1 MAADN
6 SERFVLLNQLVD
18 EIAARYRRGERP
30 ALQEY
35 ADRHPELADE
45 IRAWLP
51 VVVRLALAGDGRPQ
65 VPEPAAPRP
74 APALERL
81 GDFRIIREV
90 GRGGMGVV
98 YEAEQ
103 ESLGRHVALKV
114 LPKQLLVDSR
124 TRQRF
129 EREARAAAKLHHTN
143 IVPVFGVGE
152 HDGLPYYV
160 MQFIQGTG
168 LDVVIRELARAAPG
182 SEPLTG
188 LPPTSPAERGEVSVI
203 AHSLLTGAYPPAAE
217 LDPTRTAP
225 GGLAEGP
232 PAPAVSPAGAE
243 PPVNLLGQA
252 EALSGSQARRRTYWQ
267 NVARIGVQVAD
278 ALEYAHKH
286 GIVHRDI
293 KPSNLLLDAAGAVW
307 VTDFGVAKADDQQ
320 NLTHPGDILGTLR
333 YMPPEAFEGRT
344 DGRSDVYSLGL
355 TLYELITLRPAFDEK
370 DRAKLVKQVT
380 GSEPPRL
387 RRVNPQVPRDL
398 ATVVHKAIDRDP
410 ARRYQTCGEL
420 ARDLGRF
427 VNDEPVLARQSGAL
441 ERTWRWCRRN
451 PRVASLLA
459 VVALLVTLLGVG
471 GVTSAVVFSR
481 QAREQRHLAD
491 EAIRAEQKAAAER
504 QRALD
509 EQAKAESEARRAT
522 NEAERA
528 NREAATATHVTNF
541 LAGLFEPNQRLLL
554 GAGHLGFRSGRKES
568 LSASDLLKRGVDR
581 LNASAELKG
590 QPLVRARLLHEV
602 GTLYFALGEVEAAA
616 PLFEE
621 ALRLRRAEL
630 PGDHP
635 DLAVSLRALGLLRY
649 IQGDDGAV
657 DIYREAVAILKK
669 QPDPESLEL
678 AETESGLAVCL
689 FGIPRYEEE
698 AFALAHHALAIRR
711 KRLGDGDPQTLLN
724 VWMVAWCHLES
735 GQPYKALPLL
745 AEVLTGFEKSQADP
759 DLVALAQSAAKALQ
773 IRLLQGDRASLP
785 AWRETMGKLE
795 GLLGDSHYVTLKTKR
810 LLAGMI
816 YEAYGGPDPALEEAV
831 RLYEE
836 GLKSG
841 VLPKWEQGM
850 SRLDLGRTQWRLGRA
865 KEAEENARLAVP
877 LLRAGGMRSIGE
889 LPHALQMLAI
899 LAERSDDPKRRAEVE
914 GLLKEAV
921 EVSRAEPNVPEF
933 RKAHSFMDLG
943 RYRLLRG
950 DAATSEPLFAE
961 AAKARAKGL
970 GPTNFEVGEA
980 LAYQSA
986 ALRLLGRT
994 EDAERIR
1001 ARAEELLRPHR
1012 NNKHPAALRARL
1024 VLDGDMPRWP

>member
-1 MAADN
+1 MAADS
-6 SERFVLLNQLVD
+6 SERFALLNQLVD

-30 ALQEY
+30 ALEEY
-35 ADRHPELADE
+35 TDRHPELADE

-51 VVVRLALAGDGRPQ
+51 VVVRLALAGDGHPQ
-65 VPEPAAPRP
+65 VSESAAPRP
-74 APALERL
+74 APVLERL

-114 LPKQLLVDSR
+114 LSKQVLADSR

-168 LDVVIRELARAAPG
+168 LDVVISELARRAPG
-182 SEPLTG
+182 SKLPAG
-188 LPPTSPAERGEVSVI
+188 LPPTSPADRGEVAVV

-225 GGLAEGP
+225 GGLAEGA
-232 PAPAVSPAGAE
+232 PAPVVSAAITQ

-252 EALSGSQARRRTYWQ
+252 ESLSGSQTRRRTYWQ
-267 NVARIGVQVAD
+267 NVARIGAQVAD
-278 ALEYAHKH
+278 ALDYAHKH

-293 KPSNLLLDAAGAVW
+293 KPSNLLLDAAGTVW

-320 NLTHPGDILGTLR
+320 NLTVPGDIIGTLR
-333 YMPPEAFEGRT
+333 YMPPEAFEGKT

-427 VNDEPVLARQSGAL
+427 VNDEPVLARQSGTL

-451 PRVASLLA
+451 PRVASLLGI
-459 VVALLVTLLGVG
+459 VVLLVTLLGVG

-481 QAREQRHLAD
+481 QAREQRHLAE
-491 EAIRAEQKAAAER
+491 EAIRAEQKAGAER

-541 LAGLFEPNQRLLL
+541 LVGLFEPNQGL
-554 GAGHLGFRSGRKES
+554 AVTSGHLGFRRGEKES
-568 LSASDLLKRGVDR
+568 LRASDLLKRGVDR

-635 DLAVSLRALGLLRY
+635 DLAVSLRALGLLRF
-649 IQGDDGAV
+649 IQGDDAAI
-657 DIYREAVAILKK
+657 DLYREALAIVKK
-669 QPDPESLEL
+669 QPDPESLEM

-689 FGIPRYEEE
+689 FGIPRYQDE
-698 AFALAHHALAIRR
+698 ALRLGQHALEIRR
-711 KRLGDGDPQTLLN
+711 KRLGNDDPQTLLN
-724 VWMVAWCHLES
+724 AWMLGWYYLEN
-735 GQPYKALPLL
+735 GEPLKALPLL
-745 AEVLTGFEKSQADP
+745 AGALAGFERTKADP
-759 DLVALAQSAAKALQ
+759 DLLAVGRLFAKACQ
-773 IRLLQGDRASLP
+773 VRLLQGERAALP
-785 AWRETMGKLE
+785 SWREWLE
-795 GLLGDSHYVTLKTKR
+795 KVRTVLGDNHYLTAKAKR
-810 LLAGMI
+810 LFAGFI
-816 YEAYGGPDPALEEAV
+816 YDAYDGPDPALEEAM

-841 VLPKWEQGM
+841 VLPKWEQGLN
-850 SRLDLGRTQWRLGRA
+850 RLDLGRAQWRLGRA
-865 KEAEENARLAVP
+865 KEAEENVRLAVP

-899 LAERSDDPKRRAEVE
+899 LAEQSGDPKRRAEVE

-921 EVSRAEPNVPEF
+921 EVSRAEPDVPEF
-933 RKAHSFMDLG
+933 RKAHSLMDLG

-986 ALRLLGRT
+986 ALKLQGKT
-994 EDAERIR
+994 EEADAIR

-1012 NNKHPAALRARL
+1012 NNEHPAAVRARL
-1024 VLDGDMPRWP
+1024 VLDGEMPPWP